1 MKKVKRY
8 NEEGY
13 VTSDDSNAGMKEARD
28 AIDADIAKTPSAD
41 YGDYMPES
49 SSQTMVAAPKAKAP
63 IVTKEQLAKS
73 GLTLREYMNKQ
84 QGLKSSGEKTATTK
98 SVAKNEDEG
107 KRPVSSPA
115 RNILEEAK
123 ENVRRSNA
131 ARSSMAEASRPKM
144 EVGRLPKKG
153 PGLSNFKSGG
163 SVSSR
168 ADGIAQRGKTKGR
181 MC

>member
-49 SSQTMVAAPKAKAP
+49 SSQTMVAAPKPKP
-63 IVTKEQLAKS
+63 KP
-73 GLTLREYMNKQ
+73 
-84 QGLKSSGEKTATTK
+84 K
-98 SVAKNEDEG
+98 SVPKANYSNEGRSRSTTLNKPDYSNEG
-107 KRPVSSPA
+107 KRPVSSSA

-123 ENVRRSNA
+123 ESVRRGNA

>member
-49 SSQTMVAAPKAKAP
+49 SSQTMVAAPKPKPKTVSKANYSNEGRSRSTTLNKP
-63 IVTKEQLAKS
+63 NYSNEGRSTPLAK
-73 GLTLREYMNKQ
+73 T
-84 QGLKSSGEKTATTK
+84 EKLGDMA
-98 SVAKNEDEG
+98 SRMSRQADANRAAMEAAK
-107 KRPVSSPA
+107 PA
-115 RNILEEAK
+115 PTPRKRNILEEAK

-131 ARSSMAEASRPKM
+131 ARSSMA
-144 EVGRLPKKG
+144 
-153 PGLSNFKSGG
+153 SGG
-163 SVSSR
+163 MASSR